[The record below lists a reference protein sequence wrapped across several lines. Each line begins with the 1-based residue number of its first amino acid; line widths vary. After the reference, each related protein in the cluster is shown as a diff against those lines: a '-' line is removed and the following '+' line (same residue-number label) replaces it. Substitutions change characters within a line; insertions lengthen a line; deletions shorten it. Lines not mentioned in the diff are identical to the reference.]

1 MSICYLNGDYLNI
14 EEAKISP
21 LDRGFIFG
29 DSIYEVIACYDKKPF
44 KLSPHIERLLKNLE
58 SIKINL
64 ELTELNLS
72 DIINQVIHENNS
84 KNQVIYL
91 QISRGPEK
99 IRDHTPQDYPTPTI
113 FVSSFPMKV
122 LPKKEI
128 EPIEVIMQDD
138 FRWRKS
144 SIKATSLLASIMY
157 KIEAKE
163 KNVSEVILHEKGL
176 ITEGSVSNV
185 FCVKNK
191 VIKTPSLEA
200 NILPGITRETLIDI
214 IKKSSYELIEA
225 DISIEELL
233 ASDEV
238 WISNTTKG
246 VVPVSKIDNQAIVN
260 RQQEEIFNEILELFM
275 TEIQADKNQ

>member
-1 MSICYLNGDYLNI
+1 
-14 EEAKISP
+14 
-21 LDRGFIFG
+21 
-29 DSIYEVIACYDKKPF
+29 
-44 KLSPHIERLLKNLE
+44 
-58 SIKINL
+58 
-64 ELTELNLS
+64 
-72 DIINQVIHENNS
+72 
-84 KNQVIYL
+84 
-91 QISRGPEK
+91 
-99 IRDHTPQDYPTPTI
+99 
-113 FVSSFPMKV
+113 MKV
-122 LPKKEI
+122 LPKKGI